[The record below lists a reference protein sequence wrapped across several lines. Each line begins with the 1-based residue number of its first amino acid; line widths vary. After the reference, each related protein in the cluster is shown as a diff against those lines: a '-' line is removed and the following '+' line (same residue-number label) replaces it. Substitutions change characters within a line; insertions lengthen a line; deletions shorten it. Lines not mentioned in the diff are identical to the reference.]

1 MATVREPVLA
11 SGKWI
16 VPRSRSTSAH
26 FRFRFSPRRQPD
38 SPNAHYILA
47 MGLGHLGRRDEA
59 RAAHNA
65 CERLHPGF
73 AIKRADWQPYP
84 EPAKNK
90 HLRNGLRK
98 AGLPN

>member
-1 MATVREPVLA
+1 
-11 SGKWI
+11 
-16 VPRSRSTSAH
+16 
-26 FRFRFSPRRQPD
+26 
-38 SPNAHYILA
+38 

-59 RAAHNA
+59 RAALDA

-73 AIKRADWQPYP
+73 ANKRADWQPYP